1 MDFGEF
7 MQLHKK
13 FPQMLHPAFRVQDKM
28 AEKTLGRNWWI
39 DRKNMFADERAAKM
53 KGDAAEKERA
63 TKHAEKQ
70 QKQQVMRKMG
80 VVQYY
85 LNCSRRKKYLARVRA
100 IDDDDDER
108 EQSKREKEEKKAAEL
123 ARIASEREARNR
135 SARGGGAN
143 PGETAK
149 TQSLDLYGES
159 SSPSPKKHKKEKK
172 KKKEKLKEKKKD
184 KKKKR
189 KKDRWDHRGAELICL
204 LLSLQI
210 NLEN

>member
-1 MDFGEF
+1 MIDKLRLSKKDQSKLWATFNKFDKDKSGTMDMREFYQLIGEPQTIFGDSIFELIDIDNSGTLDFSEF
-7 MQLHKK
+7 VQALGTFCMFGKVEVMKFCFYIFDKDKNGYIEEDELAALLHKK

-85 LNCSRRKKYLARVRA
+85 LNCSRRKKYLARP
-100 IDDDDDER
+100 
-108 EQSKREKEEKKAAEL
+108 Q
-123 ARIASEREARNR
+123 N
-135 SARGGGAN
+135 
-143 PGETAK
+143 
-149 TQSLDLYGES
+149 
-159 SSPSPKKHKKEKK
+159 
-172 KKKEKLKEKKKD
+172 
-184 KKKKR
+184 
-189 KKDRWDHRGAELICL
+189 
-204 LLSLQI
+204 
-210 NLEN
+210 